1 MTPAQAARL
10 AAARRMAMLPTP
22 IRIVLDDYAAL
33 AGALGDLALLPGLRQ
48 QVADRDAAIAAQVQ
62 VIARLEA
69 DLAERKAARVEEHRK
84 RLAERAVWQ
93 AKVATYVDPAPLLA
107 KIEHLNQKIAH
118 LQSELPKCRIDGC
131 DKPVHAQQVCSA
143 HYTASRRLTRPTYC
157 PQCGASRTTPK
168 PGLCRVCWYRK
179 VEENKRSREEMQTW
193 HRT

>member
-10 AAARRMAMLPTP
+10 SAARRMTMLPQP

-33 AGALGDLALLPGLRQ
+33 AGALGDLALLPNLRQ
-48 QVADRDAAIAAQVQ
+48 QVAERDAAIAAQVQ

-69 DLAERKAARVEEHRK
+69 DIAERKAARIEEHRK
-84 RLAERAVWQ
+84 RLAERAQWQ

-107 KIEHLNQKIAH
+107 KIESLNQKIAH
-118 LQSELPKCRIDGC
+118 LQSEMPKCRLEGC

-179 VEENKRSREEMQTW
+179 VAEMREARNAKRA
-193 HRT
+193 